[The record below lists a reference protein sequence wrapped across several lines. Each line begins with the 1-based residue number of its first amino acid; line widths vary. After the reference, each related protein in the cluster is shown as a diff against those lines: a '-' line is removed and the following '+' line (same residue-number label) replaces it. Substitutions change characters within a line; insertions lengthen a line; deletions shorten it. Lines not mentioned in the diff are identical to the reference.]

1 MNFDAVHDIQRAYRK
16 VVDSMSRPGLISDL
30 TAEAAKAD
38 GQWGGLP
45 VTWVLALMLLD
56 TEVTFCIC
64 SQREAELTRL
74 LNQLTFAVRT
84 EPEKADYIF
93 VLHDA
98 KEGDLL
104 KALQGA
110 KVGTLADPHAS
121 ATVIVE
127 LEELSGDFELSLKG
141 PGIEDESFVRIPL
154 APGWLEARAEKNA
167 EYPLGIDMLV
177 VDKNNKLLCL
187 PRTTQ
192 IEERE
197 VLLWDM

>member
-16 VVDSMSRPGLISDL
+16 MVDSMSRPGWISDM
-30 TAEAAKAD
+30 TAEVEKAD
-38 GQWGGLP
+38 AEWGGLP
-45 VTWVLALMLLD
+45 ATWVLALMLLD
-56 TEVTFCIC
+56 TEVTFSIY
-64 SQREAELTRL
+64 SRREHELTRL
-74 LNQLTFAVRT
+74 LNQLTFATRT

-98 KEGDLL
+98 NEGDLL
-104 KALQGA
+104 KALHGA
-110 KVGTLADPHAS
+110 KVGTLQEPHGS
-121 ATVIVE
+121 ATLIVE
-127 LEELSGDFELSLKG
+127 SAELSGDFELSLKG

-154 APGWLEARAEKNA
+154 TPGWLKARAEKNA
-167 EYPLGIDMLV
+167 EYPLGLDMLV
-177 VDKNNKLLCL
+177 VDENNKLLCL

>member
-16 VVDSMSRPGLISDL
+16 VVDSISRPGWISDL
-30 TAEAAKAD
+30 TAEADNAD
-38 GQWGGLP
+38 AEWGGLP
-45 VTWVLALMLLD
+45 ATWVLALMLLD
-56 TEVTFCIC
+56 TEVTFCIY
-64 SQREAELTRL
+64 SQREHELTRL
-74 LNQLTFAVRT
+74 LNQLTFATRT

-93 VLHDA
+93 ILHDA
-98 KEGDLL
+98 NEGDLL
-104 KALQGA
+104 KALQSA
-110 KVGTLADPHAS
+110 KLGTLQDPHTS

-127 LEELSGDFELSLKG
+127 SGELSGDFELSLKG
-141 PGIEDESFVRIPL
+141 PGIENESFVRISL

-167 EYPLGIDMLV
+167 EYPLGLDMLV
-177 VDKNNKLLCL
+177 VDENNNLLCL

>member
-30 TAEAAKAD
+30 TAEAGKAD
-38 GQWGGLP
+38 AQWGGLP

-84 EPEKADYIF
+84 KPEKADYIF

-98 KEGDLL
+98 KEGELL

-127 LEELSGDFELSLKG
+127 SGELSEAFELSLKG